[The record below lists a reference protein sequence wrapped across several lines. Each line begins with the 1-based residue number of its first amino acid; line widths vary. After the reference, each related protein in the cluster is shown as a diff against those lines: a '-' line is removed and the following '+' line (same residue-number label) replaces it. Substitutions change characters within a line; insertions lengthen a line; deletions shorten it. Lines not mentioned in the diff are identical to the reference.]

1 MIEFFGQFLFE
12 SFILSIQQDI
22 NDLTWQMSF
31 NYQKCKVMH
40 LGRKNIKNEYTMK
53 LEEDLIP
60 HQIEKIL
67 VERAL
72 GILLSSDL

>member
-60 HQIEKIL
+60 H
-67 VERAL
+67 
-72 GILLSSDL
+72 